1 MQEFSTLA
9 YNVSMRKIIIA
20 LAILVMVCSC
30 DQLITDFD
38 NTEVS
43 NVGTVTDS
51 TVAGV
56 TTITID
62 FPASSSSQHLSNHV
76 MHTVMDTGRY
86 DTLVDVF
93 STYSL
98 VEDKEYLCDISGLSI
113 FSVKKH
119 GDRFEFSFNKSGGFS
134 FAKNASNTLF
144 DGACT
149 MTIQFGGENI
159 VDMSN
164 LPISPIGLPSGTL
177 WNDHG
182 VLRIVP

>member
-1 MQEFSTLA
+1 
-9 YNVSMRKIIIA
+9 MRKIILA
-20 LAILVMVCSC
+20 LAILLMVCSC

-62 FPASSSSQHLSNHV
+62 FPASSSSQNLNNHIL
-76 MHTVMDTGRY
+76 HTVTDTGRY

-98 VEDKEYLCDISGLSI
+98 EDEKAYICDISGMSI
-113 FSVKKH
+113 YSIKKDGDKFS
-119 GDRFEFSFNKSGGFS
+119 FEFEKSGGFS
-134 FAKNASNTLF
+134 FSRNTFGTPF
-144 DGACT
+144 DSPCT
-149 MTIQFGGENI
+149 MTIRFGGENI

-164 LPISPIGLPSGTL
+164 LPISPVGLPSGTL